1 MVRFKNRYVIAK
13 IRLHDKQPTHAEA
26 IHSALLE
33 ELSLS
38 FGELGRAQCTKSNAL
53 QVKFFEPKKALL
65 FVMRCNQRDLKMVK
79 KSIER
84 VKRVS
89 GHRTCECSVLGV
101 HGKLQSLRANLLAH
115 IERIGDLGN
124 GSGDVVG
131 EGDAGQRGKRLRKRC
146 EAAVEAI
153 TM

>member
-84 VKRVS
+84 VKRAVTS
-89 GHRTCECSVLGV
+89 FCGAAE
-101 HGKLQSLRANLLAH
+101 LRQICTRLNLYKDYH
-115 IERIGDLGN
+115 
-124 GSGDVVG
+124 
-131 EGDAGQRGKRLRKRC
+131 
-146 EAAVEAI
+146 
-153 TM
+153 